1 MTRPSPATVDYA
13 AEAEA
18 WLRNRDY
25 LPNARHDFAAATA
38 QLGILA
44 QLTRIADA
52 LEEANRQ

>member
-1 MTRPSPATVDYA
+1 MTRPSPATGDYT

-18 WLRNRDY
+18 WLRNENY
-25 LPNARHDFAAATA
+25 LPRARHDFAAAIA

-52 LEEANRQ
+52 LEEANRE